1 MKKIILL
8 FSILFMFTNTAYG
21 AGPENIAAKSA
32 ILVEMETGRVLW
44 GDDFKEPMSV
54 ASTTKIMTA
63 LLTIERGK
71 LEEEV
76 TVSRNAS
83 MAPKVRLGIKEGEV
97 YTLKDLLYPIMLES
111 SNDVAVAIAEHIG
124 GSVEGFA
131 ILMNER
137 AKQIGAENTYFVTPN
152 GLDKGGNHS
161 CAYDLAIITIEAL
174 KNEKFMDLIN
184 TNDYR
189 FSEVNNKRSF
199 QVSNKNR
206 LLKEYQG
213 AIGVKTGFTNLA
225 GNCFVGAAKRD
236 EITLISVVLAS
247 GWGSAGKQRK
257 WTDTKNILNYGFEN
271 FTKQKVID
279 KNMLTE
285 KVIVSSSWEKEVT
298 AIIKMD
304 GYAVMEEEEKQGLKV
319 QTQIKTS
326 VQAPVKKGDIL
337 GEIWIE
343 TSTGEELF
351 RTQLIAEKDINKK
364 TFTLAV
370 QRLINIWLNGEFKGI
385 INSDI

>member
-1 MKKIILL
+1 MKKMILL

-21 AGPENIAAKSA
+21 VGPENIAAKSA

-44 GDDFKEPMSV
+44 GNDIKEPMSV

-63 LLTIERGK
+63 LLAIESGK

-76 TVSRNAS
+76 TISKNAS
-83 MAPKVRLGIKEGEV
+83 IAPKVRLGIKEGEV
-97 YTLKDLLYPIMLES
+97 YILKDLLYPLMLES
-111 SNDVAVAIAEHIG
+111 SNDVAVAIAEHIS
-124 GSVEGFA
+124 GSVDDFA
-131 ILMNER
+131 KFMNER
-137 AKQIGAENTYFVTPN
+137 AKEIGAENTYFVTPN
-152 GLDKGGNHS
+152 GLDKDGNHS
-161 CAYDLAIITIEAL
+161 SAYDLAIITIEAL
-174 KNEKFMDLIN
+174 KNEKFMTLIN

-189 FSEVNNKRSF
+189 FSEINNKRSF

-206 LLKEYQG
+206 LLKEYEG
-213 AIGVKTGFTNLA
+213 AMGVKTGFTNLA

-236 EITLISVVLAS
+236 EIILVSVVLAS
-247 GWGSAGKQRK
+247 GWGNAGRQRK

-279 KNMLTE
+279 KTMLTE
-285 KVIVSSSWEKEVT
+285 KVIVLSSWDKEVT
-298 AIIKMD
+298 AVIKMD
-304 GYAVMEEEEKQGLKV
+304 GYAVIVAEEKQGLKV

-343 TSTGEELF
+343 TSDGEELF

-364 TFTLAV
+364 TFASAV
-370 QRLINIWLNGEFKGI
+370 QRLINIWLNGEFRGI
-385 INSDI
+385 INSNI